1 MEKKQVNKSE
11 LNKSREPFFANWQ
24 DMVLLLTIA
33 GVNLYLFLR
42 TTALAANFTRIYSSA
57 FNPIHSQLVIAV
69 FAINFFILFRNLSNI
84 SLFLA
89 KDKENYAEVLG
100 IISKTTV
107 FSLLLFLILSIVP
120 ELMLSASYATR

>member
-1 MEKKQVNKSE
+1 MEKKQTNKNE
-11 LNKSREPFFANWQ
+11 SRQVEPFFANLQ
-24 DMVLLLTIA
+24 DMILLLSIA

-57 FNPIHSQLVIAV
+57 FNPTHSQLVIAV
-69 FAINFFILFRNLSNI
+69 FAINFFMLFRNLSNI

-89 KDKENYAEVLG
+89 RDKENYAEVLG